1 MGLDAFSIACESVA
15 AQMRLQLDGLDLEL
29 IRALPRYKY
38 IVRDQRRDQE
48 NQAENQDQAA
58 KAVGE
63 LTIKCL
69 PDTWSLYEHR
79 LFKAASQVDMLI
91 VQTHNAVAPI
101 PVLCLEDGH
110 YYTPGAIPRLERP
123 ELTRRNEREQRLI
136 VSMLALGLEAGEKAI
151 AAMSAKSQKRYKTML
166 NECLKPRPGRARAL

>member
-1 MGLDAFSIACESVA
+1 MGRDTFSLACETVA

-38 IVRDQRRDQE
+38 IVRDQRRDQ
-48 NQAENQDQAA
+48 NQAAQAG
-58 KAVGE
+58 GE

-69 PDTWSLYEHR
+69 PDTWALYEHR
-79 LFKAASQVDMLI
+79 LFKAASQIDMLI
-91 VQTHNAVAPI
+91 VQTHDAVAPI
-101 PVLCLEDGH
+101 PVLSLEDGH
-110 YYTPGAIPRLERP
+110 YYTAGAIPRIERKD
-123 ELTRRNEREQRLI
+123 LTRRNEREQKLI
-136 VSMLALGLEAGEKAI
+136 VSMLALGLEAGDKAV